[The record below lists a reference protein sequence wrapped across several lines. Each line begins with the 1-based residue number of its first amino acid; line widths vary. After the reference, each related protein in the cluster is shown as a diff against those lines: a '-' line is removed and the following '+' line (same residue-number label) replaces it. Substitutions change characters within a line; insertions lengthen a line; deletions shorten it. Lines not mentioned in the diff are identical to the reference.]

1 MAQNNEVR
9 EARKRYVRKRQTV
22 VFGICGVVLV
32 AALVASLLV
41 FFHVGGLGEVKSAAV
56 EANYGRTAPCIS
68 PAADG
73 SKPKYPEN
81 RAVTV
86 RVLNGTKF
94 TGFANAVGQALEN
107 REFVVQGVDNYDS
120 AKVERTQIVFGKN
133 AIVQAYTIASN
144 FPDAQLV
151 MDDRE
156 DKLVDIILGAT
167 FKDLEETDQLP
178 KTGSEIPNVEGCKAA
193 DKLTNVP
200 KAPEHTPVG

>member
-32 AALVASLLV
+32 ASLVASLLV

-56 EANYGRTAPCIS
+56 EANYGRTAP
-68 PAADG
+68 ADG

-133 AIVQAYTIASN
+133 AIAQAYTIASN

-178 KTGSEIPNVEGCKAA
+178 KTGSEIPNVEGCKPA
-193 DKLTNVP
+193 DQLTSVP

>member
-1 MAQNNEVR
+1 M
-9 EARKRYVRKRQTV
+9 
-22 VFGICGVVLV
+22 
-32 AALVASLLV
+32 
-41 FFHVGGLGEVKSAAV
+41 
-56 EANYGRTAPCIS
+56 
-68 PAADG
+68 
-73 SKPKYPEN
+73 
-81 RAVTV
+81 
-86 RVLNGTKF
+86 
-94 TGFANAVGQALEN
+94 
-107 REFVVQGVDNYDS
+107 VQGVDNYDS

-178 KTGSEIPNVEGCKAA
+178 KTGSEIPNVEGCKPA
-193 DKLTNVP
+193 DQLTNVP